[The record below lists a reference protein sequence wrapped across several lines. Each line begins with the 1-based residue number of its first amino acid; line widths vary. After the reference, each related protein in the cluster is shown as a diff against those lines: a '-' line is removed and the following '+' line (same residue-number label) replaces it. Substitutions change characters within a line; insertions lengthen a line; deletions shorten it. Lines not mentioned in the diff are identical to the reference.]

1 MLSITNFHKIKA
13 VHKVQV
19 TEKKVQIYWA
29 YHEKL
34 PQK

>member
-13 VHKVQV
+13 VHKVQG
-19 TEKKVQIYWA
+19 TEKKYK
-29 YHEKL
+29 YTGPEKL